1 MANGFDYESPL
12 NRLLSVTLPQFVNN
26 ERNRQESS
34 RRFDEQMKVEADAR
48 NQQQLN
54 FQQQQMLQKKKLDFD
69 IQMSEKREDA
79 DVDQGV
85 IGSLDKVGN
94 LNQQMTRATK
104 LLPSMRTEAGK
115 TNLQGIINSA
125 QNTIDSRT
133 AMLDSLLEME
143 LIRDN
148 EYNVMK
154 NNLASAGY
162 DNMNTQIVGQAIKQ
176 ANLESN
182 REWLTNM
189 EELKGINTQ
198 LVVESKNIGTA
209 IYATDE
215 AQKQLKDNIELLN
228 TRKSE
233 ILKEMKVGSK
243 TNREDITP
251 GTVTLAG
258 GGTLSGSD
266 YDSFVQGTSD
276 DLPLSIWSTLEV
288 EDIEDLEQRRKSY
301 ASGVKTK
308 LDRQMAENPPL
319 TKKEQA
325 ILRKAEADEKK
336 KAIMMGEGIDV
347 TGRSTL
353 EGFLNM
359 MKNLEAGQ
367 NPQTPF
373 NPFGR

>member
-85 IGSLDKVGN
+85 ISSLDKVGN

-104 LLPSMRTEAGK
+104 LLPSMKTEAGK

-154 NNLASAGY
+154 NNVASAGY
-162 DNMNTQIVGQAIKQ
+162 DNMNTQIVGQAVKQ
-176 ANLESN
+176 SNLESN

-198 LVVESKNIGTA
+198 LVAETKNIGTA
-209 IYATDE
+209 IYADPK
-215 AQKQLKDNIELLN
+215 AQEQLNMNIEMLKA
-228 TRKSE
+228 RKSE
-233 ILKEMKVGSK
+233 LLKQMKVGSK

-336 KAIMMGEGIDV
+336 KAIMMGEGIDP

-353 EGFLNM
+353 QAFLNM
-359 MKNLEAGQ
+359 MQNLEAGQ
-367 NPQTPF
+367 NPQTPL

>member
-1 MANGFDYESPL
+1 MAIGFDYESPL

-34 RRFDEQMKVEADAR
+34 RRFDEQMAVEADAR

-85 IGSLDKVGN
+85 ISSLDKVGN

-104 LLPSMRTEAGK
+104 LLPSMKTEAGK

-154 NNLASAGY
+154 NNVASAGY
-162 DNMNTQIVGQAIKQ
+162 DNMNTQIVGQAVKQ
-176 ANLESN
+176 SNLESN

-198 LVVESKNIGTA
+198 LVAETKNIGTA
-209 IYATDE
+209 IYADPK
-215 AQKQLKDNIELLN
+215 AQEQLNMNIEMLKA
-228 TRKSE
+228 RKSE
-233 ILKEMKVGSK
+233 LLKQMKVGSK
-243 TNREDITP
+243 TNREDETP

-258 GGTLSGSD
+258 GATMSGSD

-308 LDRQMAENPPL
+308 LDRQMEENPPL
-319 TKKEQA
+319 TKKQQA
-325 ILRKAEADEKK
+325 LLRKAEADEKK

-353 EGFLNM
+353 QGFLNM
-359 MKNLEAGQ
+359 MQNLEAGQ

-373 NPFGR
+373 NPSGR

>member
-104 LLPSMRTEAGK
+104 LLPSMKTEAGK

-154 NNLASAGY
+154 NNVASAGY
-162 DNMNTQIVGQAIKQ
+162 DNMNTQIVGQAVKQ
-176 ANLESN
+176 SNLESN

-198 LVVESKNIGTA
+198 LVAETKNIGTA
-209 IYATDE
+209 IYADPK
-215 AQKQLKDNIELLN
+215 AQEQLNMNIEMLKA
-228 TRKSE
+228 RKSE
-233 ILKEMKVGSK
+233 LLKQMKVGSK

-308 LDRQMAENPPL
+308 LDRQMEENPPL
-319 TKKEQA
+319 TKKQQA
-325 ILRKAEADEKK
+325 LLRKAEADEKK

-353 EGFLNM
+353 QGFLNM
-359 MKNLEAGQ
+359 MQNLEAGQ

-373 NPFGR
+373 NPSGR

>member
-85 IGSLDKVGN
+85 ISSLDKVGN

-154 NNLASAGY
+154 NNVASAGY
-162 DNMNTQIVGQAIKQ
+162 DNMNTQIVGQAVKQ
-176 ANLESN
+176 SNLESN

-198 LVVESKNIGTA
+198 LVAETKNIGTA
-209 IYATDE
+209 IYADPK
-215 AQKQLKDNIELLN
+215 AQEQLNMNIEMLKA
-228 TRKSE
+228 RKSE
-233 ILKEMKVGSK
+233 LLKQMKVGSK

-266 YDSFVQGTSD
+266 YDSFVQGISD

-319 TKKEQA
+319 TKKQQA
-325 ILRKAEADEKK
+325 LLRKAEADEKK
-336 KAIMMGEGIDV
+336 KAIMMGEGIDP

-353 EGFLNM
+353 QAFLNM
-359 MKNLEAGQ
+359 MQNLEAGQ
-367 NPQTPF
+367 NPQTPL

>member
-85 IGSLDKVGN
+85 ISSLDKVGN
-94 LNQQMTRATK
+94 LNQQMARATK

-373 NPFGR
+373 NPSGR

>member
-34 RRFDEQMKVEADAR
+34 RRFDEQMAVEADAR

-104 LLPSMRTEAGK
+104 LLPSMKTEAGK

-373 NPFGR
+373 NPSGR

>member
-154 NNLASAGY
+154 NNVASAGY
-162 DNMNTQIVGQAIKQ
+162 DNMNTQIVGQAVKQ

-215 AQKQLKDNIELLN
+215 AQKQLKDNIEILN

>member
-85 IGSLDKVGN
+85 ISSLDKVGN
-94 LNQQMTRATK
+94 LNQQMARATK

-154 NNLASAGY
+154 NNVASAGY
-162 DNMNTQIVGQAIKQ
+162 DNMNTQIVGQAVKQ
-176 ANLESN
+176 SNLESN

-198 LVVESKNIGTA
+198 LVAETKNIGTA
-209 IYATDE
+209 IYADPK
-215 AQKQLKDNIELLN
+215 AQEQLNMNIEMLKA
-228 TRKSE
+228 RKSE
-233 ILKEMKVGSK
+233 LLKQMKVGSQ

-258 GGTLSGSD
+258 GGTMSGSD

-276 DLPLSIWSTLEV
+276 DLPISVWSTLDA
-288 EDIEDLEQRRKSY
+288 EDIEDLEQRRQSY
-301 ASGVKTK
+301 ASGVKSK

-336 KAIMMGEGIDV
+336 KAIMMGEGIDP

-353 EGFLNM
+353 QGFLDM
-359 MKNLEAGQ
+359 MQNLEAGQ
-367 NPQTPF
+367 NPQTPL

>member
-85 IGSLDKVGN
+85 ISSLDKVGN

-104 LLPSMRTEAGK
+104 LLPSMKTEAGK

-154 NNLASAGY
+154 NNVASAGY
-162 DNMNTQIVGQAIKQ
+162 DNMNTQIVGQAVKQ
-176 ANLESN
+176 SNLESN

-198 LVVESKNIGTA
+198 LVAETKNIGTA
-209 IYATDE
+209 IYADPK
-215 AQKQLKDNIELLN
+215 AQEQLNMNIEMLKA
-228 TRKSE
+228 RKSE
-233 ILKEMKVGSK
+233 LLKQMKVGSK

-258 GGTLSGSD
+258 GGTISGSD

-276 DLPLSIWSTLEV
+276 DLPLSVWSTLEV
-288 EDIEDLEQRRKSY
+288 EDIEDLEQRRQSY

-308 LDRQMAENPPL
+308 LDRQMEENPPL
-319 TKKEQA
+319 TKKQQA
-325 ILRKAEADEKK
+325 LLRKAEADEKK

-353 EGFLNM
+353 QGFLNM
-359 MKNLEAGQ
+359 MQNLEAGQ

-373 NPFGR
+373 NPSGR

>member
-154 NNLASAGY
+154 NNVASAGY
-162 DNMNTQIVGQAIKQ
+162 DNMNTQIVGQAVKQ

-209 IYATDE
+209 IYATE
-215 AQKQLKDNIELLN
+215 KAQQQLKDNIEILN
-228 TRKSE
+228 TRKTE
-233 ILKEMKVGSK
+233 LLKEMKVGSQ

-258 GGTLSGSD
+258 GGTISGSD

-276 DLPLSIWSTLEV
+276 DLPLSVWTTLEV
-288 EDIEDLEQRRKSY
+288 EDIEDLEQRRQSY
-301 ASGVKTK
+301 ASGVQTK
-308 LDRQMAENPPL
+308 LDEQIAKNPPL

>member
-85 IGSLDKVGN
+85 ISSLDKVGN

-104 LLPSMRTEAGK
+104 LLPSMKTEAGK

-154 NNLASAGY
+154 NNVASAGY
-162 DNMNTQIVGQAIKQ
+162 DNMNTQIVGQAVKQ
-176 ANLESN
+176 SNLESN
-182 REWLTNM
+182 REWLTSM

-198 LVVESKNIGTA
+198 LVAETKNIGTA
-209 IYATDE
+209 IYADPK
-215 AQKQLKDNIELLN
+215 AQEQLNMNIEMLKA
-228 TRKSE
+228 RKSE
-233 ILKEMKVGSK
+233 LLKQMKVGSK
-243 TNREDITP
+243 TNREDETP

-258 GGTLSGSD
+258 GATMSGSD

-276 DLPLSIWSTLEV
+276 DLPIEVWSTFQP
-288 EDIEDLEQRRKSY
+288 EDIQDLEQRRQSY

-308 LDRQMAENPPL
+308 LDRQMEENPPL
-319 TKKEQA
+319 TKKQQA
-325 ILRKAEADEKK
+325 LLRKAEADEKK

-353 EGFLNM
+353 QGFLNM
-359 MKNLEAGQ
+359 MQNLEAGQ

-373 NPFGR
+373 NPSGR

>member
-104 LLPSMRTEAGK
+104 LLPSMKTEAGK
-115 TNLQGIINSA
+115 TSLQGIINSA

-154 NNLASAGY
+154 NNVASAGY

-215 AQKQLKDNIELLN
+215 AQKQLKDNIEILN

-308 LDRQMAENPPL
+308 LDRQMEENPPL

-336 KAIMMGEGIDV
+336 KAIAMGEGIDP

-353 EGFLNM
+353 QGFLNM
-359 MKNLEAGQ
+359 MQNLEAGQ

-373 NPFGR
+373 NPSGR

>member
-104 LLPSMRTEAGK
+104 LLPSMKTEAGK

-154 NNLASAGY
+154 NNVASAGY
-162 DNMNTQIVGQAIKQ
+162 DNMNTQIVGQAVKQ
-176 ANLESN
+176 SNLESN

-198 LVVESKNIGTA
+198 LVAETKNIGTA
-209 IYATDE
+209 IYADPK
-215 AQKQLKDNIELLN
+215 AQEQLNMNIEMLKA
-228 TRKSE
+228 RKSE
-233 ILKEMKVGSK
+233 LLKQMKVGSK
-243 TNREDITP
+243 TNREDETP

-258 GGTLSGSD
+258 GATMSGSD

-276 DLPLSIWSTLEV
+276 DLPIEVWSTFQP
-288 EDIEDLEQRRKSY
+288 EDIQDLEQRRQSY

-308 LDRQMAENPPL
+308 LDRQMEENPPL
-319 TKKEQA
+319 TKKQQA
-325 ILRKAEADEKK
+325 LLRKAEADEKK

-353 EGFLNM
+353 QGFLNM
-359 MKNLEAGQ
+359 MQNLEAGQ

-373 NPFGR
+373 NPSGR